1 MIVREDVLTRWL
13 REAKTGEVLVYA
25 RTTFLIPTGVTRR
38 LYDLAASG
46 HVALYQER
54 RKDGAGD
61 ENFHYC
67 ARRLARPI
75 DGPAPRRPVRHVG
88 AARKPQDLRCSSHGA
103 LTREIEPQVRAMLAE
118 GVGRNACAIARALGI
133 YSSRP
138 VQAVLVRMER
148 MAA

>member
-25 RTTFLIPTGVTRR
+25 RATFLIPTGVTRK
-38 LYDLAASG
+38 LHELAARG
-46 HVALYQER
+46 HVELYRER
-54 RKDGAGD
+54 RMHGPGD
-61 ENFHYC
+61 ENFRYC

-75 DGPAPRRPVRHVG
+75 DGPAPRRPVRHAG
-88 AARKPQDLRCSSHGA
+88 AARKPQDLRCSSHDA

-118 GVGRNACAIARALGI
+118 GIGRNASAIARALGI
-133 YSSRP
+133 YSASP
-138 VQAVLVRMER
+138 VRAVLGRMER